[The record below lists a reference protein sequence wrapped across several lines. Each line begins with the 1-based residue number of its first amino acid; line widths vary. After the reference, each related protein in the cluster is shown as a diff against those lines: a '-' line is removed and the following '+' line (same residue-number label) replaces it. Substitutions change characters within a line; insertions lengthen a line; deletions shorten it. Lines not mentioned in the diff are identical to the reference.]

1 MAAQIPKVLLV
12 NDHYP
17 TLLGLQTLLGI
28 AAKEQGYE
36 VITASS
42 GQEALREVL
51 KCQFA
56 VILLDISMPGL
67 DGFET
72 AQLIHSRDLS
82 ASTPIIFITAYYADE
97 LNRLKGYQLGAVD
110 FLISPVIPEVL
121 LSKVAVFV
129 ELAKKNIALQCKT
142 EEIEE
147 LYSNLQVQQMLELK
161 GHNERLQ
168 VEIEERKLAENL
180 AHDLATKDPLT
191 GLLNRRSLI
200 EALKNCVV
208 NTTRRKELLAVMFL
222 DMDRFKTINDTLG
235 HDVGDSLL
243 SEVARHIS
251 ASVREIDLV
260 ARLGG
265 DEFVVVVNAMS
276 SISDAVKIA
285 DKILAATEQA
295 MRIGAYSIKVSL
307 SIGIS
312 MFPQDG
318 ATAEDLMKN
327 ADLAMY
333 HTKKETQGGVQFYS
347 EKLNARLLAHRRL
360 EHELQLALKNNE
372 FELYY
377 QPKIQLGTNRIT
389 GLEGLVRWHH
399 PTRGLLES
407 QEFIETATESG
418 IIVELG
424 DWVIA
429 AACAQLRRWRDAM
442 HPILNVPI
450 AVNIAV
456 PQIRPELIQSIE
468 TALAEYNI
476 PPSYLQLEIT
486 ESLLIRDLN
495 RTRAILDKIHETGV
509 SIAIDDFGTGY
520 SSLSLLKSL
529 PIDVLKIDQSFVR
542 NLATDANDSIIVAAI
557 VNMGQ
562 ALGLVIVAEGAE
574 TETQLKILQN
584 LQCNE
589 YQGYLF
595 SKPLNAT
602 ELENRLA
609 SMEAEPVPTGNLIAD
624 APGSMTSF
632 LN

>member
-1 MAAQIPKVLLV
+1 MDSPIPKVLLV

-17 TLLGLQTLLGI
+17 TLLGLQSLLGTS
-28 AAKEQGYE
+28 AKELGYE
-36 VITASS
+36 VVTASS

-51 KCQFA
+51 KHQFA

-72 AQLIHSRDLS
+72 AQLVHSRDLS
-82 ASTPIIFITAYYADE
+82 ASTPIIFITAHYADE
-97 LNRLKGYQLGAVD
+97 LNRLKGYELGAVD
-110 FLISPVIPEVL
+110 FLISPVVPDVL

-129 ELAKKNIALQCKT
+129 ELAKKNIVLQRKS

-161 GHNERLQ
+161 RHNERLQ
-168 VEIEERKLAENL
+168 IEIEERKLAENR
-180 AHDLATKDPLT
+180 AHDLATKDSLT

-200 EALKNCVV
+200 EALKNCVI
-208 NTTRRKELLAVMFL
+208 NTARRKELLAVMFL
-222 DMDRFKTINDTLG
+222 DMDKFKAINDTLG

-243 SEVARHIS
+243 IEVAKRIS
-251 ASVREIDLV
+251 GSVREIDLV

-285 DKILAATEQA
+285 DKILAATESA
-295 MRIGAYSIKVSL
+295 MRIGAYSVKVSL

-318 ATAEDLMKN
+318 DTAEDLMKN

-333 HTKKETQGGVQFYS
+333 HTKKETQGEVQFYS
-347 EKLNARLLAHRRL
+347 DKLNARLIAHRRL

-377 QPKIQLGTNRIT
+377 QPKIQLGTNIIT
-389 GLEGLVRWHH
+389 GLEGLIRWHH
-399 PTRGLLES
+399 PTRGLLQS

-418 IIVELG
+418 IIIELG

-429 AACAQLRRWRDAM
+429 AACAQIRRWKDAM
-442 HPILNVPI
+442 HPTLNVPI

-468 TALAEYNI
+468 ASLAQYDI
-476 PPSYLQLEIT
+476 PASYLQLEIT

-495 RTRAILDKIHETGV
+495 RTRAILDKIHQAGV
-509 SIAIDDFGTGY
+509 TIAIDDFGTGY

-529 PIDVLKIDQSFVR
+529 PIDVLKIDQSFVH
-542 NLATDANDSIIVAAI
+542 NLETDANDSIIVAAI
-557 VNMGQ
+557 ANMGQ
-562 ALGLVIVAEGAE
+562 ALGLLVVAEGAE
-574 TETQLKILQN
+574 TEGQLKILQN
-584 LQCNE
+584 LQCDE

-595 SKPLNAT
+595 SKPLNAI
-602 ELENRLA
+602 ELEKRLA
-609 SMEAEPVPTGNLIAD
+609 SVKAVPAHAGSRITDVSMPMTG
-624 APGSMTSF
+624 F